1 MSATMKRIP
10 MKTKQKIHRVAA
22 AAGLAALLCGCANLA
37 PSYERPAAPVAP
49 SWPQAAAAAAPGEAA
64 TPAQGW
70 QQFYAEDA
78 RLRELITLALQ
89 HNRDLRVAAL
99 NAEQA
104 RALAR
109 VADANR
115 WPTVGVG
122 LTGTRATTTK
132 DTISSTYTAGL
143 QLASYE
149 IDLLGKARNNADAAT
164 SRYLASVEGQR
175 AAQIS
180 LVASVAAAQ
189 LALQADD
196 ELLALAE
203 RTLASRRESLKLT
216 QLKFEQG
223 AASRLELSTAES
235 AEASARASVAQLR
248 RQRAQ
253 DENALVLL
261 IGQPLPATLPAARPL
276 ADLKLAALPAGL
288 PSNVLLQRPDV
299 LQAEQTLIAANANI
313 GAARAAFFPA
323 ITLTASAGSAS
334 TQLSEL
340 FKSGAWSFSSQLLM
354 PIFDAGRLQANL
366 ESVKTTR
373 EIAVAQYEK
382 ALQSAFR
389 EVADA
394 LAGQATLGEQL
405 QAQQALARAEAERL
419 RLVELRFANGASN
432 SLELLDAQRS
442 SYAAQQAL
450 LQAQLA
456 LQINR
461 VQLYKALGGGLA
473 GAGT

>member
-1 MSATMKRIP
+1 MSAM
-10 MKTKQKIHRVAA
+10 TKQSMKKTNKTLHRVAA
-22 AAGLAALLCGCANLA
+22 AALLAAALSGCANLA
-37 PSYERPAAPVAP
+37 PDYQRPAAPVAA
-49 SWPQAAAAAAPGEAA
+49 SWPQAAEAKAGDTQAAEL
-64 TPAQGW
+64 GW
-70 QQFYAEDA
+70 QQFYADDA
-78 RLRELITLALQ
+78 RLRDLIQLALQ
-89 HNRDLRVAAL
+89 NNRDLRVAAL

-115 WPTVGVG
+115 WPTIGLG
-122 LTGTRATTTK
+122 LTGSRATTTK

-164 SRYLASVEGQR
+164 SRYLASVEGRR
-175 AAQIS
+175 ATQIS

-189 LALQADD
+189 LALQVDE
-196 ELLALAE
+196 ELLSLAE
-203 RTLASRRESLKLT
+203 RTLASRVESLKLSR
-216 QLKFEQG
+216 LKFEQG
-223 AASRLELSTAES
+223 AASQLDLNTAES
-235 AEASARASVAQLR
+235 AEASARASVAQLK

-276 ADLKLAALPAGL
+276 AELKLAALPAGL
-288 PSNVLLQRPDV
+288 PSSVLLQRPDV

-340 FKSGAWSFSSQLLM
+340 FKSGAWSFGSQLLM

-366 ESVKTTR
+366 ESVKAAR
-373 EIAVAQYEK
+373 EIALAQYEK
-382 ALQSAFR
+382 SLQSAFR

-405 QAQQALARAEAERL
+405 QAQQALARSEAERL

-456 LQINR
+456 LQLNR

-473 GAGT
+473 GAGA